1 MYVILYICRVN
12 LWHVL
17 ILASI
22 LQCYIFNYICLHIY
36 VQIYAHMSAVTY
48 REKRESDSLDIELQ
62 GASIQGTEFRSS
74 IRAAR
79 RLNLPQEEQQEGLS
93 T

>member
-1 MYVILYICRVN
+1 
-12 LWHVL
+12 
-17 ILASI
+17 
-22 LQCYIFNYICLHIY
+22 
-36 VQIYAHMSAVTY
+36 MSAVTY